1 MGLERGYQFKNP
13 SNQFNKINRLFS
25 THTKSEAEIMP
36 WFITGFVDAEGCFSI
51 KIQQNAKLKTKWR
64 VRPVFSITL
73 HVKDLALLE
82 SIKNNLGVGN
92 ISKSG
97 EKAVMYSIDSI
108 KEIPLILN
116 HLDKYP
122 LVQIILYLKNVLT

>member
-51 KIQQNAKLKTKWR
+51 KIQQNAKLKTKEHLTSTT
-64 VRPVFSITL
+64 VFNQII
-73 HVKDLALLE
+73 E
-82 SIKNNLGVGN
+82 I
-92 ISKSG
+92 KSG
-97 EKAVMYSIDSI
+97 MN
-108 KEIPLILN
+108 LN
-116 HLDKYP
+116 RK
-122 LVQIILYLKNVLT
+122 